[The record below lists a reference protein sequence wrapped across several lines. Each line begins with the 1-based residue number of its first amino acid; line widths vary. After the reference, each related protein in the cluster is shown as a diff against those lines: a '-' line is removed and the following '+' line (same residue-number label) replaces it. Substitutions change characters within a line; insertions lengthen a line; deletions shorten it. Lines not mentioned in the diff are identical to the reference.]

1 MLRWSTAVAVALAC
15 VSALSARAQTLDSP
29 LVALSVWEA
38 VREGDLL
45 FELPPRYTWVDQD
58 GRPEQAR

>member
-15 VSALSARAQTLDSP
+15 VSGLRAGAQELDSP

-38 VREGDLL
+38 MREGDLL
-45 FELPPRYTWVDQD
+45 FELRPRYTWVDQD